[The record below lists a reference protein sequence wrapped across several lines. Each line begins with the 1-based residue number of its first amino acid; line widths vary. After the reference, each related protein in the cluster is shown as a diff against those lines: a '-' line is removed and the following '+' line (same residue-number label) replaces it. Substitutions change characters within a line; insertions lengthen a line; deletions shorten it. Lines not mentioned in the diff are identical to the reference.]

1 MEKAA
6 KRIRLRARR
15 PRIDRPVLAR
25 VMTLWVLVVLLY
37 FLWETLQYRG
47 LYASLAEWQFDQF
60 GQFAPTLTFALPVLL
75 FASPA
80 LLLLRDRHQRDDPR
94 YAQRTSADAAYV
106 SAMRFRQLLFVVASA
121 LLSAAVVVAI
131 VSLTRSVDRH
141 SDRIVVADATTVQGV
156 ESGPATLRGS
166 ILFDRTAAFAQNLLI
181 TRRGVRFAPIIA
193 PGSRDDTPDIA
204 YFVELEP
211 RDTAKIDRIPQ
222 VEDRTGMLVRN
233 NLPGAIERLYRYAG
247 LRISRPYFVLYN
259 STRTMRAPY
268 LVVSVQLALAG
279 LVMLVAGLLQ
289 TLHLRRTFGHASTGR
304 GTPADGP

>member
-1 MEKAA
+1 MEKPAT
-6 KRIRLRARR
+6 RVRLRAQR

-25 VMTLWVLVVLLY
+25 VITLWVLVVLLY

-47 LYASLAEWQFDQF
+47 LYALLAEWQFDQF

-94 YAQRTSADAAYV
+94 YARRTPADAAYV

-131 VSLTRSVDRH
+131 VSLTRSVDRR
-141 SDRIVVADATTVQGV
+141 SERIVVADAATARGV
-156 ESGPATLRGS
+156 EGGPATLRGS
-166 ILFDRTAAFAQNLLI
+166 ILFDRTAAFAQNLLV
-181 TRRGVRFAPIIA
+181 TRRGVRFAPIVA
-193 PGSRDDTPDIA
+193 HKLQDDMPDIA

-211 RDTAKIDRIPQ
+211 RDSARIDQTRR
-222 VEDRTGMLVRN
+222 VEDRTGTLVRN

-247 LRISRPYFVLYN
+247 LRVARPYYVLYN
-259 STRTMRAPY
+259 STQTMRAPY
-268 LVVSVQLALAG
+268 LVVAVQLALAG
-279 LVMLVAGLLQ
+279 VVLIVAGLLQ
-289 TLHLRRTFGHASTGR
+289 TLHLRRTFGRTGIER
-304 GTPADGP
+304 EATTNGA